1 MEDETYAQSAKLV
14 ISAGLTLAI
23 ALIPG
28 VGDAIESVGG
38 QTEVSAIV
46 LGTWGLIH
54 GLVHYAHARARN
66 R

>member
-1 MEDETYAQSAKLV
+1 MEDDTYAQSAKLV
-14 ISAGLTLAI
+14 ISAGLTLAV

-54 GLVHYAHARARN
+54 GLVHYVHTRTR
-66 R
+66 RK